1 MIIQRRCL
9 QEAFLRDSILMKFP
23 EQLNPQTESRSVEK
37 GGLGSDSVEL
47 DGGEACQQCECSR
60 TSACC
65 SSDGHAG
72 THTRNNYWILLVV
85 LFLKIRSHFAH
96 QAGLELEVILLPQL
110 LKCYGYR
117 YEPPNPASF
126 FF

>member
-1 MIIQRRCL
+1 MVVRPVNSVNVLEPLHAVL
-9 QEAFLRDSILMKFP
+9 QTDTQA
-23 EQLNPQTESRSVEK
+23 
-37 GGLGSDSVEL
+37 
-47 DGGEACQQCECSR
+47 
-60 TSACC
+60 
-65 SSDGHAG
+65 
-72 THTRNNYWILLVV
+72 HTQRNNYWILLVV

-96 QAGLELEVILLPQL
+96 QAGLELKVILLPQL